1 MSQSLSVFLY
11 AYRSFRHLF
20 STTYSNSLS
29 LHLSS
34 WSNGFLLF
42 SFHFLPLSTNF
53 SITINCF
60 FLPLSFSILLPFA
73 SLYHPSIYISLPLSH
88 YLLLSSHSIYKISF
102 CILFL
107 AALPDKRNS
116 GGDSALCC
124 RADAHHCKYS
134 R

>member
-42 SFHFLPLSTNF
+42 SFHFLPLSTYF
-53 SITINCF
+53 FITTNCF
-60 FLPLSFSILLPFA
+60 FIPLSFSVLLPFA

-88 YLLLSSHSIYKISF
+88 HLLLSSHSIHNFFF
-102 CILFL
+102 CILFF